1 MTLVALAPL
10 AVKISPA
17 LTVLSVGL
25 QPYFVDRRAG
35 R

>member
-1 MTLVALAPL
+1 MTLVALVPL
-10 AVKISPA
+10 AVKISRA
-17 LTVLSVGL
+17 LTVLSVDL